1 MLEYNTQKEK
11 LVLPE
16 YGRNVQQM
24 VDHCMTIEDREERN
38 RCATAIVDIMRNLF
52 SHQRDMEDFNKRK
65 ISGSTPLKDFPE
77 RYNGLISDLNEKITN
92 LENALD
98 KKNTEI
104 DNLKKT
110 ITSLEADLKA
120 SFSAWFGQ
128 KMKEFED
135 TFEKKIN

>member
-1 MLEYNTQKEK
+1 MNF
-11 LVLPE
+11 
-16 YGRNVQQM
+16 N
-24 VDHCMTIEDREERN
+24 DRE
-38 RCATAIVDIMRNLF
+38 
-52 SHQRDMEDFNKRK
+52 
-65 ISGSTPLKDFPE
+65 ISGETPLKKFPE

-120 SFSAWFGQ
+120 SFSAWFDQ

>member
-1 MLEYNTQKEK
+1 
-11 LVLPE
+11 
-16 YGRNVQQM
+16 
-24 VDHCMTIEDREERN
+24 
-38 RCATAIVDIMRNLF
+38 
-52 SHQRDMEDFNKRK
+52 MEDFNKRK

-77 RYNGLISDLNEKITN
+77 RYNGLISDLNDKITD

-110 ITSLEADLKA
+110 ITSLEANLKA

>member
-1 MLEYNTQKEK
+1 MN
-11 LVLPE
+11 
-16 YGRNVQQM
+16 
-24 VDHCMTIEDREERN
+24 
-38 RCATAIVDIMRNLF
+38 
-52 SHQRDMEDFNKRK
+52 FNDRK

-77 RYNGLISDLNEKITN
+77 RYNGLISDLNDKITD

-110 ITSLEADLKA
+110 ITSLEANLKA

>member
-1 MLEYNTQKEK
+1 M
-11 LVLPE
+11 
-16 YGRNVQQM
+16 
-24 VDHCMTIEDREERN
+24 
-38 RCATAIVDIMRNLF
+38 
-52 SHQRDMEDFNKRK
+52 DFNNRK
-65 ISGSTPLKDFPE
+65 ISGETPLKKFPE
-77 RYNGLISDLNEKITN
+77 RYNGLISDLNVKITD

-110 ITSLEADLKA
+110 ITSLEANLKA
-120 SFSAWFGQ
+120 SFGAWFGQ

>member
-1 MLEYNTQKEK
+1 MNF
-11 LVLPE
+11 
-16 YGRNVQQM
+16 NN
-24 VDHCMTIEDREERN
+24 RE
-38 RCATAIVDIMRNLF
+38 
-52 SHQRDMEDFNKRK
+52 
-65 ISGSTPLKDFPE
+65 ISGETPLKKFPE
-77 RYNGLISDLNEKITN
+77 RYNGLISDLNVKITE
-92 LENALD
+92 LEDALD

-120 SFSAWFGQ
+120 AFSAWFDQ

>member
-1 MLEYNTQKEK
+1 MN
-11 LVLPE
+11 
-16 YGRNVQQM
+16 
-24 VDHCMTIEDREERN
+24 
-38 RCATAIVDIMRNLF
+38 
-52 SHQRDMEDFNKRK
+52 FNDRK

-77 RYNGLISDLNEKITN
+77 RYNGLIDNLNSTITD

-120 SFSAWFGQ
+120 SFSAWFDQ
-128 KMKEFED
+128 KMSEFED
-135 TFEKKIN
+135 TIEKKTN

>member
-1 MLEYNTQKEK
+1 MNF
-11 LVLPE
+11 
-16 YGRNVQQM
+16 NN
-24 VDHCMTIEDREERN
+24 RE
-38 RCATAIVDIMRNLF
+38 
-52 SHQRDMEDFNKRK
+52 

-77 RYNGLISDLNEKITN
+77 RYNGLISDLNDKITD

-110 ITSLEADLKA
+110 ITSLEANLKA

-135 TFEKKIN
+135 TFEKKNN

>member
-1 MLEYNTQKEK
+1 MNF
-11 LVLPE
+11 
-16 YGRNVQQM
+16 N
-24 VDHCMTIEDREERN
+24 DRE
-38 RCATAIVDIMRNLF
+38 
-52 SHQRDMEDFNKRK
+52 

-77 RYNGLISDLNEKITN
+77 RYNGLISDLNDKITD

-110 ITSLEADLKA
+110 ITSLEANLKA

-135 TFEKKIN
+135 TFEKKTN

>member
-1 MLEYNTQKEK
+1 
-11 LVLPE
+11 
-16 YGRNVQQM
+16 
-24 VDHCMTIEDREERN
+24 
-38 RCATAIVDIMRNLF
+38 
-52 SHQRDMEDFNKRK
+52 MEDFNKRK
-65 ISGSTPLKDFPE
+65 ISGETPLKKFPE
-77 RYNGLISDLNEKITN
+77 RYNGLISDLNVKITE
-92 LENALD
+92 LEDALD

-110 ITSLEADLKA
+110 ITSLEANLKA

>member
-1 MLEYNTQKEK
+1 MNF
-11 LVLPE
+11 
-16 YGRNVQQM
+16 NN
-24 VDHCMTIEDREERN
+24 RE
-38 RCATAIVDIMRNLF
+38 
-52 SHQRDMEDFNKRK
+52 
-65 ISGSTPLKDFPE
+65 ISGETPLKKFPE

-110 ITSLEADLKA
+110 ITSLEANLKA

-128 KMKEFED
+128 KMDEFEN
-135 TFEKKIN
+135 TFEKKTN

>member
-1 MLEYNTQKEK
+1 MN
-11 LVLPE
+11 
-16 YGRNVQQM
+16 
-24 VDHCMTIEDREERN
+24 
-38 RCATAIVDIMRNLF
+38 
-52 SHQRDMEDFNKRK
+52 FNDRK
-65 ISGSTPLKDFPE
+65 ISGETPLKKFPE
-77 RYNGLISDLNEKITN
+77 RYNGLISDLNVKITD

-110 ITSLEADLKA
+110 ITSLEANLKA